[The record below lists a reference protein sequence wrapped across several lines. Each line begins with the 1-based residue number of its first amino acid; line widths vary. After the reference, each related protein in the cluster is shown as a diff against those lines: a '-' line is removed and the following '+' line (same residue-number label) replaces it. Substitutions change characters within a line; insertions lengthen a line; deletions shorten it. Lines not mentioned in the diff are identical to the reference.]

1 MKTGKGNAVFSFD
14 VISGKESTLQSP
26 PPSKKIDNNK
36 KKFKI
41 CTVYGDGTIAKSTF
55 NKWLRSGNWI
65 WKIEN
70 VLVVLPQHDKI
81 EMLNKKIII
90 QGT

>member
-1 MKTGKGNAVFSFD
+1 MLFSHLMLFLER
-14 VISGKESTLQSP
+14 KALYKAP

-65 WKIEN
+65 
-70 VLVVLPQHDKI
+70 
-81 EMLNKKIII
+81 
-90 QGT
+90 